1 MSFAKKLNVYLGV
14 EESVFEKYSVF
25 NPFVGVDTHLFLD
38 PALLKEVKIEEF
50 RLSYE
55 RLVKHFSEVL
65 KLLSISKEKNDIAW
79 RTAVRRLTFKEIK
92 GISIGYGANTGDGN
106 AVGPEL
112 ASKIATTVTEI
123 IKLGVTDTS
132 IFELVCVFENGLGAD
147 RLSDMTISIIY
158 EDIYAYTD
166 RIVRTL
172 ELKDD
177 QLHKVK
183 VVATGK
189 EYKLIKNPEDP
200 KKPLLLLPKD
210 LLKDLPMALTRDDIG
225 YIMYFNEQLRNR
237 VSSLIIQDA
246 AKKLSELTKEDYRN
260 IFLNKD
266 DLPQLVESY
275 KTSKAKKY
283 DHKSD
288 PSGEVRWYDD
298 GRIFVEQHPLIIKN
312 KSPKTLN
319 EVNEIVK
326 KIIFQF
332 KRSIESNEL
341 YELLYKEPTSELNP
355 RNERYAQR
363 LFFSIADTYCEA
375 NNIVLSR
382 EPNAGNGPVDFKVAS
397 DYKTQVLVE
406 IKLSSGKVRSGFEKQ
421 LPTYEINENAQKSFL
436 LVIKVTE
443 TSKQIED
450 IMKIA
455 DQASKDG
462 KRIPEVVIVDATPR
476 ESASKPLR
484 INK

>member
-1 MSFAKKLNVYLGV
+1 M
-14 EESVFEKYSVF
+14 
-25 NPFVGVDTHLFLD
+25 
-38 PALLKEVKIEEF
+38 LLI
-50 RLSYE
+50 R
-55 RLVKHFSEVL
+55 
-65 KLLSISKEKNDIAW
+65 
-79 RTAVRRLTFKEIK
+79 
-92 GISIGYGANTGDGN
+92 
-106 AVGPEL
+106 
-112 ASKIATTVTEI
+112 
-123 IKLGVTDTS
+123 
-132 IFELVCVFENGLGAD
+132 
-147 RLSDMTISIIY
+147 
-158 EDIYAYTD
+158 
-166 RIVRTL
+166 
-172 ELKDD
+172 
-177 QLHKVK
+177 
-183 VVATGK
+183 
-189 EYKLIKNPEDP
+189 
-200 KKPLLLLPKD
+200 
-210 LLKDLPMALTRDDIG
+210 DIG